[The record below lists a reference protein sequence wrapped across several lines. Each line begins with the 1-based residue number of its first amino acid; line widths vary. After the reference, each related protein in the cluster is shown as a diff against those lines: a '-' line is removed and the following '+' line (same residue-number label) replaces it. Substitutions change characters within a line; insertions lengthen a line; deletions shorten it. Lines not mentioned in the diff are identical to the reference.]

1 MTKFDFIP
9 AAVFGVALGSLVT
22 LGVRDPQR
30 LPVSLIPSLVTSM
43 TTIVV
48 GWWIHT
54 AVRRRGELDRI
65 PIDYISDLVG
75 RIGDLISACFGASD
89 DERVVNFRRLG
100 IETNGLREV
109 CRRTRRPDMIS
120 MEGELGSHY
129 IDFKRHLTDSDDA
142 VDKGLASK
150 ASGEM
155 RMTALKIQWR
165 LCRYFLD
172 RTTDT
177 DIFGVD

>member
-1 MTKFDFIP
+1 M
-9 AAVFGVALGSLVT
+9 
-22 LGVRDPQR
+22 
-30 LPVSLIPSLVTSM
+30 
-43 TTIVV
+43 
-48 GWWIHT
+48 
-54 AVRRRGELDRI
+54 
-65 PIDYISDLVG
+65 
-75 RIGDLISACFGASD
+75 ISACASD
-89 DERVVNFRRLG
+89 DERVVHFRRLG
-100 IETNGLREV
+100 IEINGLREI
-109 CRRTRRPDMIS
+109 CRRTRRRDLIS

-129 IDFKRHLTDSDDA
+129 IDFKRHLTDSADA
-142 VDKGLASK
+142 VDTGLASK